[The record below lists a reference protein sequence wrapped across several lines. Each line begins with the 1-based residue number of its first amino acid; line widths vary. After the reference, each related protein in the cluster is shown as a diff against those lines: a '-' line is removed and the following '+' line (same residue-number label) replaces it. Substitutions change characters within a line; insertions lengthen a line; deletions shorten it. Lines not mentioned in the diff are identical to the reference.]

1 MGTDDDCCW
10 NCRAGQAGKSMA
22 EILVTGGAGFIGS
35 HLVQSLIQAGHS
47 VVNIDELNDYYNPE
61 FKHYNLAQLPRHPFY
76 QGNICDA
83 ALLHTV
89 FQKHRI
95 NKVIHLGARAGVRPS
110 IQQPQLYE
118 AVNYGGTA
126 QLVDIA
132 TQHGIEQFIFGSTS
146 AVYGNT
152 ASLPF
157 TEEIVNLSPISP
169 YAISKL
175 KAERYLQEHH
185 VRTDLPL
192 TILRFFTVYGER
204 GRPDMAP
211 YLFTEAILHQQPIK
225 KFGDGSTSRDY
236 TYIAD
241 IIAGIVAAVQQ
252 PFDFEIINLGNSKAV
267 TLNEFISTLEQAT
280 GKTAVIEQLP
290 AQSGDVNHTLADV
303 SKAQRLLGY
312 QPTTSLETGL
322 RKFVGWYVAT
332 RDSR

>member
-1 MGTDDDCCW
+1 
-10 NCRAGQAGKSMA
+10 MA

-118 AVNYGGTA
+118 AVNYAGTA

>member
-1 MGTDDDCCW
+1 
-10 NCRAGQAGKSMA
+10 MA

>member
-1 MGTDDDCCW
+1 
-10 NCRAGQAGKSMA
+10 MA

-241 IIAGIVAAVQQ
+241 IIAGIMVAVQQ
-252 PFDFEIINLGNSKAV
+252 PFDFEIINLGNSRAV